1 MDHGLKEV
9 SVGVCTLLYLHQ
21 TLFVFRERDSKGEGD
36 GVVRWG
42 AGVDGGRCRGR
53 GGGGG
58 VGWVGGIADSG
69 SAIADP

>member
-42 AGVDGGRCRGR
+42 AGVDGGRC
-53 GGGGG
+53 GG
-58 VGWVGGIADSG
+58 VGVGVWWGGWVEYPYNTLTS
-69 SAIADP
+69 